1 MTKKVILITGASSG
15 MGLET
20 AKDLVKQ
27 GHTVY
32 GAARHIKKIE
42 EIGAH
47 ALEMDM
53 ADYTSLEKGVKEVIK
68 KEGRIDVLWNNAGF
82 GLYGPVEDVPIE
94 TAKYQ
99 FEVNIFG
106 LARLTQL
113 VTPHMRK
120 QKSGL
125 IINTSSMGG
134 KIYFPLG
141 AWYHASKHALEGFSD
156 CLRIELKQFG
166 IKVVI
171 LEPGAIETNFGGP
184 LLENLKKL
192 PKNSA
197 YKSMIDTFMGMDMSS
212 MKASPTS
219 LISKTIQEIISSE
232 DPKRRYLVGSMAKP
246 LVYMRKW
253 LGDGYLDKQMLKMVK
268 PKKA

>member
-1 MTKKVILITGASSG
+1 MKKIILITGASSG

-32 GAARHIKKIE
+32 GAARSVDKMRE
-42 EIGAH
+42 VDGLH
-47 ALEMDM
+47 AIEMDM
-53 ADYTSLEKGVKEVIK
+53 SKEETIKKGVEKIIKEQGK
-68 KEGRIDVLWNNAGF
+68 IDVLWNNAGF
-82 GLYGPVEDVPIE
+82 GLYGPVEDVPID
-94 TAKYQ
+94 TARYQ
-99 FEVNIFG
+99 FDVNLFG

-141 AWYHASKHALEGFSD
+141 AWYHATKHALEGFSD
-156 CLRIELKQFG
+156 CLRLELKQFG

-184 LLENLKKL
+184 LLKNLNKL
-192 PKNSA
+192 PKDSA
-197 YKSMIDTFMGMDMSS
+197 YKSMIDTYKKMDMSS
-212 MKASPTS
+212 MKPSPSS
-219 LISKTIQEIISSE
+219 LISETITKIINSNK
-232 DPKRRYLVGSMAKP
+232 PKRRYLVGSMAKP
-246 LVYMRKW
+246 IVYMRKW
-253 LGDGYLDKQMLKMVK
+253 LGDGYLDKSMLKMVGQ
-268 PKKA
+268 